1 MPRTGGGTGPFV
13 LNPVYLAVPGTT
25 ILATQ
30 HNTPLEDIE
39 DTFNIPQ
46 PIAYGGTQAASAIE
60 AMDNLFIVGADKAS
74 SASIDLDNV
83 TGSFVNITGTTPV
96 TSIALAEGA
105 IRFARAV
112 AALPLTASASL
123 IVNGSTTQAYTCEAG
138 DQMMIV
144 GYAGAIVRIWVTGRN
159 KFIASQFKIA
169 DGTDQTKQVQFSAS
183 GLPTATTRT
192 LDAPYYSGTLGLVSD
207 IRGYIYG
214 LTLTND
220 AGDLTNDI
228 AFAAGSAVD
237 STGTASMLLAVGLI
251 KRVDATW
258 TSGTNQGGRFYTTL
272 VDGTIYEYVIRNPT
286 TGVVD
291 CGFSDNA
298 TNPTGGASYPA
309 GFTQYARVG
318 SNARVAG
325 VNKAPRSLS
334 QDVTDWVGY
343 TPTFTGFGTVTTPV
357 FQSRR
362 IGDTLEVQ
370 GTFISG
376 TSTGVEARI
385 TLGFDGMD
393 GNVVSAPSNK
403 IPPRVIAGP
412 AGVNANVAASFNS
425 LVEPSAGFLQIGIQ
439 SSTTA
444 AYNPANGSALVA
456 SGTALTLRAT
466 IPVAGW

>member
-46 PIAYGGTQAASAIE
+46 PIAYGGTQGASAIE

-207 IRGYIYG
+207 IRGQIYG
-214 LTLTND
+214 LTLSNNVAD
-220 AGDLTNDI
+220 PINDI
-228 AFAAGSAVD
+228 DIAAGSAVD
-237 STGTASMLLAVGLI
+237 STGAVSMVLASSLTKRLDAAWAVGSGNGWLDTGSIANTTYHAYLI
-251 KRVDATW
+251 RRPD
-258 TSGTNQGGRFYTTL
+258 
-272 VDGTIYEYVIRNPT
+272 

-291 CGFSDNA
+291 SIA
-298 TNPTGGASYPA
+298 SASPTAPTLPA
-309 GFTQYARVG
+309 NYTQYAYIAPIMRVSG
-318 SNARVAG
+318 AIVQFAQRLDDFTYTNG
-325 VNKAPRSLS
+325 VNTDRSSTAAQANALLALLVPNGIPVYPKLTIQMTCTGPVNADTTLADGDRS
-334 QDVTDWVGY
+334 TANVQVAALFDTVGNSTTRSVVTSFRTNTSAQIRY
-343 TPTFTGFGTVTTPV
+343 AVTIT
-357 FQSRR
+357 
-362 IGDTLEVQ
+362 
-370 GTFISG
+370 SG
-376 TSTGVEARI
+376 TLAGQ
-385 TLGFDGMD
+385 
-393 GNVVSAPSNK
+393 NVVQTWGF
-403 IPPRVIAGP
+403 IDPRGRKA
-412 AGVNANVAASFNS
+412 
-425 LVEPSAGFLQIGIQ
+425 
-439 SSTTA
+439 
-444 AYNPANGSALVA
+444 
-456 SGTALTLRAT
+456 
-466 IPVAGW
+466 